1 MLRGAGV
8 PWCWLR
14 RRGPPRPTTRAGRH
28 ARWWGEYLLEDLT
41 ALLLAMIDD
50 GADQFGDDARGIQV
64 AVPDRVVDQA
74 IADSIGDGSIGDD
87 LEPAS
92 PPPSRGTPIPERVR
106 ARWQPRASMTRE
118 TRTSMAER
126 PETDAGSSRRNR
138 RDSASGASS
147 VTAER
152 EEVAPGKQQ
161 MMEEVVERENMRAAY
176 QQVRRNGGA
185 PGIDGMSGEQLGRYL
200 KGEWQRIREALP
212 ADRYQPQPVKRVEI
226 AKPGGGVRQSG
237 IPTVVDRMIQ

>member
-14 RRGPPRPTTRAGRH
+14 GRGPPRPTTRAGRH
-28 ARWWGEYLLEDLT
+28 ARWCGEYLLEDLT

-92 PPPSRGTPIPERVR
+92 HGQSGSEHGGTAPDTIFQDLQQGEPGRAIKMLDTRIVKDDHIGSGDLVDLSRAYLPF
-106 ARWQPRASMTRE
+106 
-118 TRTSMAER
+118 R
-126 PETDAGSSRRNR
+126 PRNR
-138 RDSASGASS
+138 
-147 VTAER
+147 
-152 EEVAPGKQQ
+152 
-161 MMEEVVERENMRAAY
+161 
-176 QQVRRNGGA
+176 
-185 PGIDGMSGEQLGRYL
+185 
-200 KGEWQRIREALP
+200 W
-212 ADRYQPQPVKRVEI
+212 
-226 AKPGGGVRQSG
+226 
-237 IPTVVDRMIQ
+237 